1 MKNER
6 KANCKVQTIFDEVYF
21 TPTVLDLSFTAL
33 KILFYHVSGTSTL
46 DDFFGIPSQE
56 VKFLSTNNIC
66 RILSRSL
73 FKL

>member
-46 DDFFGIPSQE
+46 DDFLHSF
-56 VKFLSTNNIC
+56 T
-66 RILSRSL
+66 RSRV
-73 FKL
+73 FKYKQHF